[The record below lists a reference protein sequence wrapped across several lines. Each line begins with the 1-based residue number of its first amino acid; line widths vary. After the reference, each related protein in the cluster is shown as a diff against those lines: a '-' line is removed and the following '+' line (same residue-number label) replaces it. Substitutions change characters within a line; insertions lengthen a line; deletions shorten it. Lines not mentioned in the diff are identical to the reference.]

1 MAVHLWIA
9 QLNPTV
15 GSLKANAQA
24 LLAAV
29 HQIRSQHPLDLL
41 ITSELALCGY
51 PPKDLLLN
59 RYFVEAMQ
67 AELHHLAAVL
77 PPEVAVL
84 VGTVLPNPT
93 AGVKGEKPL
102 YNGAALLQGGQVQQV
117 FAKQLLPTYDV
128 FDECRY
134 FAPGS
139 TENLF
144 TLTTATEQVK
154 IGVTICEDLWNNE
167 QFWGERY
174 YQRNPV
180 AELVA
185 QGAELIVNLSAS
197 PYCVGKPKLR
207 RALIEHT
214 AQQYGCPLIYAN
226 QVGGNDDLIF
236 DGSSLAV
243 NRQGHIVGQA
253 QGFQED
259 LLPLRWEGGD
269 LQPTAI
275 APPASSETEEIWQ
288 ALVLGVRDYARK
300 CGFQRVVIGLSGGID
315 SALVAAIATAALGN
329 QQVLGVLMPSPY
341 SSDHSVIDAK
351 DLAANLGIATQVL
364 PIAPLMQAYSEVLAP
379 LFAGTPSGVA
389 EENIQAR
396 IRGTL
401 LMAIANKFGHLLIS
415 TGNKSELAVGY
426 CTLYGDMNGGLA
438 AIADVPK
445 TRVYELCHWLNQ
457 QAAQGYPI
465 PNLTITGSVVIPP
478 HILTKAPSAELKPG
492 QTDQDSLPP
501 YEILD
506 GILARMIDRHQSDQ
520 EIAAQGYDL
529 DLVRRVRR
537 LVQRAEFKR
546 QQAAPGLKITDRAFG
561 SGWRMPIAAQWSA

>member
-29 HQIRSQHPLDLL
+29 QQIRRQHPLDLL

-67 AELHHLAAVL
+67 VELHHLAAAL
-77 PPEVAVL
+77 PPQVAVL

-117 FAKQLLPTYDV
+117 FTKQLLPTYDV

-134 FAPGS
+134 FAPG
-139 TENLF
+139 TTKNLF
-144 TLTTATEQVK
+144 TLTTASDQLR

-167 QFWGERY
+167 EFWGQRH
-174 YQRNPV
+174 YQQNPV

-185 QGAELIVNLSAS
+185 EGAELIVNLSAS

-207 RALIEHT
+207 QALITHT
-214 AQQYGCPLIYAN
+214 VQQYGCPLIYAN

-243 NRQGHIVGQA
+243 NRQGQIVSQA
-253 QGFQED
+253 KGFQED
-259 LLPLRWEGGD
+259 LLALRWEGGD

-275 APPASSETEEIWQ
+275 APAASSEPEEIWQ
-288 ALVLGVRDYARK
+288 ALVLGVRDYVRK

-351 DLAANLGIATQVL
+351 DLAANLGIATQIL
-364 PIAPLMQAYSEVLAP
+364 PIAPLMQAYQEVLAP

-478 HILTKAPSAELKPG
+478 PILTKVPSAVLKPG
-492 QTDQDSLPP
+492 QTEQDRLPP
-501 YEILD
+501 
-506 GILARMIDRHQSDQ
+506 
-520 EIAAQGYDL
+520 
-529 DLVRRVRR
+529 
-537 LVQRAEFKR
+537 
-546 QQAAPGLKITDRAFG
+546 
-561 SGWRMPIAAQWSA
+561 

>member
-15 GSLKANAQA
+15 GSLRANA
-24 LLAAV
+24 AAIASAV
-29 HQIRSQHPLDLL
+29 QEIRSQHPVDLV
-41 ITSELALCGY
+41 ITPELALCGY

-59 RYFVEAMQ
+59 RHFVEAMQ
-67 AELHHLAAVL
+67 QELHHLASAL

-84 VGTVLPNPT
+84 VGTVLPNPD
-93 AGVKGEKPL
+93 AGVKGQKPL
-102 YNGAALLQGGQVQQV
+102 YNGAALLQAGEVQQV

-139 TENLF
+139 TENLL
-144 TLTTATEQVK
+144 TLTTATDQLK

-167 QFWGERY
+167 QFWGQRY
-174 YQRNPV
+174 YERNPV

-185 QGAELIVNLSAS
+185 QGADLIVNLSAS

-207 RALIEHT
+207 QALIEHT
-214 AQQYGCPLIYAN
+214 ARQYNCPLIYAN
-226 QVGGNDDLIF
+226 QVGGNDDLVF
-236 DGSSLAV
+236 DGTSLAV
-243 NRQGHIVGQA
+243 NRQGEVVSRA
-253 QGFQED
+253 QGFRED
-259 LLPLRWEGGD
+259 YLAVRWRNGD
-269 LQPTAI
+269 LQPTAMI
-275 APPASSETEEIWQ
+275 AALARGEAAEIWQ

-300 CGFQRVVIGLSGGID
+300 CGFRQVVIGLSGGID
-315 SALVAAIATAALGN
+315 SALVAAIATAAVGN

-341 SSDHSVIDAK
+341 SSADSMTDAK

-364 PIAPLMQAYSEVLAP
+364 PIAPLMQTYSEVLAP

-401 LMAIANKFGHLLIS
+401 LMAIANKFGHLLLS

-426 CTLYGDMNGGLA
+426 CTLYGDMSGGLA

-445 TRVYELCHWLNQ
+445 TRVYELCHWLNG
-457 QAAQGYPI
+457 QAAQGSPI
-465 PNLTITGSVVIPP
+465 PDLPIAGPVVIPP
-478 HILTKAPSAELKPG
+478 PILSKAPSAELRPG
-492 QTDQDSLPP
+492 QRDQDSLPP
-501 YEILD
+501 YDILD
-506 GILARMIDRHQSDQ
+506 SILARMIDRHQSDQ
-520 EIAAQGYDL
+520 EIAAAGYDL
-529 DLVRRVRR
+529 NLVQQVRRM
-537 LVQRAEFKR
+537 VQRAEFKR

-561 SGWRMPIAAQWSA
+561 SGWRMPIAAQW

>member
-24 LLAAV
+24 ILTAV
-29 HQIRSQHPLDLL
+29 QEIRSQHPLDLL

-59 RYFVEAMQ
+59 RYFVEAIQ
-67 AELHHLAAVL
+67 AELHRLAAAL
-77 PPEVAVL
+77 PADVAVL
-84 VGTVLPNPT
+84 VGTVLANPA

-102 YNGAALLQGGQVQQV
+102 YNGAALLKGGQVQQA

-134 FAPGS
+134 FAPGG

-144 TLTTATEQVK
+144 TLTTASDQLK

-167 QFWGERY
+167 QFWGERH

-185 QGAELIVNLSAS
+185 QGADLIVNLSAS

-207 RALIEHT
+207 QALIEHT
-214 AQQYGCPLIYAN
+214 ARQYGCPLIYAN

-243 NRQGHIVGQA
+243 NRQGEIVSQA
-253 QGFQED
+253 KGFRED
-259 LLPLRWEGGD
+259 YLAVRWEKGD
-269 LQPTAI
+269 LEPTAI
-275 APPASSETEEIWQ
+275 APAATGEPEEIWQ
-288 ALVLGVRDYARK
+288 ALVLGVRDYVRK
-300 CGFQRVVIGLSGGID
+300 CGFQQVVIGLSGGID

-341 SSDHSVIDAK
+341 SSDHSITDAK
-351 DLAANLGIATQVL
+351 DLAANLGIATQIL
-364 PIAPLMQAYSEVLAP
+364 PIAPLMQTYSEVLAP

-457 QAAQGYPI
+457 QAAQGHPI
-465 PNLTITGSVVIPP
+465 PELAIAGAVVIPP

-501 YEILD
+501 YDILD
-506 GILARMIDRHQSDQ
+506 GILVRMIDRHQSDQ
-520 EIAAQGYDL
+520 EIAAAGYDL
-529 DLVRRVRR
+529 DLVQRVRR
-537 LVQRAEFKR
+537 MVQRAEFKR
-546 QQAAPGLKITDRAFG
+546 QQAAPGLKVTDRAFG
-561 SGWRMPIAAQWSA
+561 SGWRMPIAAQW

>member
-24 LLAAV
+24 ILATV
-29 HQIRSQHPLDLL
+29 QQIHGRHPLDLL

-67 AELHHLAAVL
+67 AELHHLAAAL

-102 YNGAALLQGGQVQQV
+102 YNGAALLMGGRVHQV
-117 FAKQLLPTYDV
+117 FAKRLLPTYDV

-144 TLTTATEQVK
+144 TLTTAGNQLR

-167 QFWGERY
+167 EFWG
-174 YQRNPV
+174 QRHYGQNPV
-180 AELVA
+180 AELVT
-185 QGAELIVNLSAS
+185 QGTDLIVNLSAS

-207 RALIEHT
+207 QALIEHT
-214 AQQYGCPLIYAN
+214 ARQYGCPLIYAN

-243 NRQGHIVGQA
+243 NRQGQIVSQA
-253 QGFQED
+253 KGFQED

-275 APPASSETEEIWQ
+275 APPARSEPEEIWQ

-300 CGFQRVVIGLSGGID
+300 CGFRQVVIGLSGGID
-315 SALVAAIATAALGN
+315 SALVAAIATAALGKE
-329 QQVLGVLMPSPY
+329 QVLGVLMPSPY
-341 SSDHSVIDAK
+341 SSDHSITDAK
-351 DLAANLGIATQVL
+351 ELAANLGIATQVL
-364 PIAPLMQAYSEVLAP
+364 PIAPLMQTYREVLAP

-389 EENIQAR
+389 EENLQAR

-401 LMAIANKFGHLLIS
+401 LMAIANKFGHLLLS

-445 TRVYELCHWLNQ
+445 TRVYELCHWLNR
-457 QAAQGYPI
+457 QAAQGQPI
-465 PNLTITGSVVIPP
+465 PDLAIAGSVVIPP

-506 GILARMIDRHQSDQ
+506 GILALMIDRHRSDQ
-520 EIAAQGYDL
+520 EIAAAGYDL
-529 DLVRRVRR
+529 ALVRQVRR
-537 LVQRAEFKR
+537 MVQRAEFKR

-561 SGWRMPIAAQWSA
+561 SGWRMPIAAQWST

>member
-15 GSLKANAQA
+15 GSLKANAQGI
-24 LLAAV
+24 LTAV
-29 HQIRSQHPLDLL
+29 QEIRRQHSLDLL

-59 RYFVEAMQ
+59 RYFVEAIQ
-67 AELHHLAAVL
+67 AELHCLAAAL
-77 PPEVAVL
+77 PSDVAVL
-84 VGTVLPNPT
+84 VGTVLPNPA

-102 YNGAALLQGGQVQQV
+102 YNGAALLRGGQVQQV

-134 FAPGS
+134 FAPGG
-139 TENLF
+139 TQNLF
-144 TLTTATEQVK
+144 TLTTASDQLK

-167 QFWGERY
+167 QFWGERH

-185 QGAELIVNLSAS
+185 QGADLIVNLSAS
-197 PYCVGKPKLR
+197 PYCVGKPRLR
-207 RALIEHT
+207 QALIEHT
-214 AQQYGCPLIYAN
+214 ARQYGCPLIYAN

-243 NRQGHIVGQA
+243 NRQGQIVSQA
-253 QGFQED
+253 KGFRED
-259 LLPLRWEGGD
+259 LLAVHWEGGD

-275 APPASSETEEIWQ
+275 APAASSEPEEIWQ

-300 CGFQRVVIGLSGGID
+300 CGFQQVVIGLSGGID
-315 SALVAAIATAALGN
+315 SALVATIATAALGKE
-329 QQVLGVLMPSPY
+329 QVLGVLMPSPY
-341 SSDHSVIDAK
+341 SSDHSITDAK

-364 PIAPLMQAYSEVLAP
+364 PIAPLMQTYSEVLAP

-426 CTLYGDMNGGLA
+426 CTLYGDMSGGLA

-457 QAAQGYPI
+457 QAAQGQPI
-465 PNLTITGSVVIPP
+465 PDLAIAGSGVIPP

-501 YEILD
+501 YDILD

-520 EIAAQGYDL
+520 DIAAAGYDL
-529 DLVRRVRR
+529 DLVQRVRR
-537 LVQRAEFKR
+537 MVQRAEFKR

-561 SGWRMPIAAQWSA
+561 SGWRMPIAAQW

>member
-24 LLAAV
+24 ILAAV
-29 HQIRSQHPLDLL
+29 QEIRRQHPLDLL
-41 ITSELALCGY
+41 ITSELAICGY

-59 RYFVEAMQ
+59 RYFVEAIQ
-67 AELHHLAAVL
+67 AELHCLAAAL
-77 PPEVAVL
+77 PPDVAVL
-84 VGTVLPNPT
+84 VGTVLPNPA

-102 YNGAALLQGGQVQQV
+102 YNGAALLRGGQVQQV

-134 FAPGS
+134 FAPGG

-144 TLTTATEQVK
+144 TLTTASDQLK

-167 QFWGERY
+167 QFWGERH

-180 AELVA
+180 AELVV
-185 QGAELIVNLSAS
+185 QGADLIVNLSAS
-197 PYCVGKPKLR
+197 PYCVGKPRLR
-207 RALIEHT
+207 QALIEHT
-214 AQQYGCPLIYAN
+214 ARQYGCPLIYAN

-243 NRQGHIVGQA
+243 NRQGQIVSQA
-253 QGFQED
+253 KGFRED
-259 LLPLRWEGGD
+259 LLAVHWEGKD

-275 APPASSETEEIWQ
+275 APSASSEPEEIWQ

-300 CGFQRVVIGLSGGID
+300 CGFQQVVMGLSGGID
-315 SALVAAIATAALGN
+315 SALVATIATAALGKE
-329 QQVLGVLMPSPY
+329 QVLGVLMPSPY
-341 SSDHSVIDAK
+341 SSDHSITDAK

-364 PIAPLMQAYSEVLAP
+364 PIAPLMQTYSEVLAP

-426 CTLYGDMNGGLA
+426 CTLYGDMSGGLA

-445 TRVYELCHWLNQ
+445 TRVYALCHWLNR
-457 QAAQGYPI
+457 QAAQGQPI
-465 PNLTITGSVVIPP
+465 PELAIAGPVVIPP

-501 YEILD
+501 YDILD
-506 GILARMIDRHQSDQ
+506 GILARMLDRHQSDQ
-520 EIAAQGYDL
+520 DIAAAGYDL
-529 DLVRRVRR
+529 DLVQRVRR
-537 LVQRAEFKR
+537 MVQRAEFKR
-546 QQAAPGLKITDRAFG
+546 QQAALGLKITDRAFG
-561 SGWRMPIAAQWSA
+561 SGWRMPIAAQW

>member
-1 MAVHLWIA
+1 MHLWIA

-15 GSLKANAQA
+15 GSLKANAQGI
-24 LLAAV
+24 LTAV
-29 HQIRSQHPLDLL
+29 QEIRRQHSLDLL

-59 RYFVEAMQ
+59 RYFVEAIQ
-67 AELHHLAAVL
+67 AELHYLAAAL
-77 PPEVAVL
+77 PSDVAVL
-84 VGTVLPNPT
+84 VGTVLPNPA

-102 YNGAALLQGGQVQQV
+102 YNGAALLRGGQVQQV

-134 FAPGS
+134 FAPGG
-139 TENLF
+139 TQNLF
-144 TLTTATEQVK
+144 TLTTASDQLK

-167 QFWGERY
+167 QFWGERH

-185 QGAELIVNLSAS
+185 QGADLIVNLSAS
-197 PYCVGKPKLR
+197 PYCVGKPRLR
-207 RALIEHT
+207 QALIEHT
-214 AQQYGCPLIYAN
+214 ARQYGCPLIYAN

-243 NRQGHIVGQA
+243 NRQGQIVSQA
-253 QGFQED
+253 KGFRED
-259 LLPLRWEGGD
+259 LLAVHWEGGD

-275 APPASSETEEIWQ
+275 APAAGSEPEEIWQ

-300 CGFQRVVIGLSGGID
+300 CGFQQVVIGLSGGID
-315 SALVAAIATAALGN
+315 SALVATIATAALGKE
-329 QQVLGVLMPSPY
+329 QVLGVLMPSPY
-341 SSDHSVIDAK
+341 SSDHSITDAK

-364 PIAPLMQAYSEVLAP
+364 PIAPLMQTYSEVLAP

-426 CTLYGDMNGGLA
+426 CTLYGDMSGGLA

-457 QAAQGYPI
+457 QAAQGQPI
-465 PNLTITGSVVIPP
+465 PDLAIAGSGVIPP

-501 YEILD
+501 YDILD

-520 EIAAQGYDL
+520 DIAAAGYDL
-529 DLVRRVRR
+529 DLVQRVRR
-537 LVQRAEFKR
+537 MVQRAEFKR

-561 SGWRMPIAAQWSA
+561 SGWRMPIAAQW

>member
-24 LLAAV
+24 ILTAV
-29 HQIRSQHPLDLL
+29 QQLRSQHPVDLV

-59 RYFVEAMQ
+59 RYFVEAIQ
-67 AELHHLAAVL
+67 AELQHLAATL
-77 PPEVAVL
+77 PAEVAVL
-84 VGTVLPNPT
+84 VGTVLPNPA
-93 AGVKGEKPL
+93 AGIKGEKPL
-102 YNGAALLQGGQVQQV
+102 YNGAALLKGGQVQQV

-144 TLTTATEQVK
+144 TLTTATDQIK

-167 QFWGERY
+167 QFWGQRY
-174 YQRNPV
+174 YERNPV

-185 QGAELIVNLSAS
+185 QGADLIVNLSAS

-207 RALIEHT
+207 QALIEHT
-214 AQQYGCPLIYAN
+214 ARQYGCPLIYAN

-243 NRQGHIVGQA
+243 NRQGQIVSQA
-253 QGFQED
+253 KGFRED
-259 LLPLRWEGGD
+259 YLAVHWEGGD
-269 LQPTAI
+269 LQPQTI
-275 APPASSETEEIWQ
+275 APAATSEPEEIWQ

-300 CGFQRVVIGLSGGID
+300 CGFQQVVIGLSGGID
-315 SALVAAIATAALGN
+315 SALVATIATAALGS

-341 SSDHSVIDAK
+341 SSDHSITDAK
-351 DLAANLGIATQVL
+351 ALATNLGIATQVL
-364 PIAPLMQAYSEVLAP
+364 PIAPLMQTYSEVLAP

-426 CTLYGDMNGGLA
+426 CTLYGDMSGGLA

-457 QAAQGYPI
+457 QAAQGQPI
-465 PNLTITGSVVIPP
+465 PDLAIASSVVIPP

-501 YEILD
+501 YDILD

-520 EIAAQGYDL
+520 EIAAAGYDL
-529 DLVRRVRR
+529 DLVQRVRR
-537 LVQRAEFKR
+537 MVQRAEFKR

-561 SGWRMPIAAQWSA
+561 SGWRMPIAAQW